1 MEDEYSED
9 FLAHF
14 GVKGMRWGIRKNPK
28 SSKTSLSSRIRTTRD
43 RHIHPRETRQAR
55 AVRRDREYLRKLPVR
70 YLTNEEL
77 KSRLSRAKME
87 KELRDIEHENTQKA
101 RKVVQDFAQKQGSKL
116 VSEIF
121 DVGMSSAK
129 SYLNGD
135 DNPMDTITRGVT
147 KFYNR
152 FNKGSEK

>member
-1 MEDEYSED
+1 MEDDPVED
-9 FLAHF
+9 YLAHF
-14 GVKGMRWGIRKNPK
+14 GVKGMRWGVRKKLQNSK
-28 SSKTSLSSRIRTTRD
+28 SSLSSKIRTTRD

-101 RKVVQDFAQKQGSKL
+101 RKVVQDVVQREGSKL
-116 VSEIF
+116 VSEVVKTG
-121 DVGMSSAK
+121 VGVAK
-129 SYLNGD
+129 SQFLSERASKNSISDGI
-135 DNPMDTITRGVT
+135 MS
-147 KFYNR
+147 FYNR
-152 FNKGSEK
+152 LRKE